1 MIVEIYNETKQ
12 KTTKLNKLLIKIFS
26 FIEDQ
31 NKIQNKINIVFISNS
46 EMQKMNFYYRQKNY
60 PTDVLTFP
68 NDNYDNY
75 LGDIFISLT
84 KASEQAQKNKHSLD
98 REVSFLALHG
108 YLHLKGYNDD
118 TEESLQ
124 EMIDIQENIL
134 KQHNI

>member
-12 KTTKLNKLLIKIFS
+12 KTINLNKLLIKIFS

-31 NKIQNKINIVFISNS
+31 NKINVIFISNN

-68 NDNYDNY
+68 NDNYDND

-134 KQHNI
+134 KKHNI

>member
-12 KTTKLNKLLIKIFS
+12 KTINLNKLLIKIFS

-31 NKIQNKINIVFISNS
+31 NKINVIFISNN

-118 TEESLQ
+118 TKESLQ